1 MFCGTCQW
9 PFGPGKK
16 QKPRRHDLKRSQSG
30 LSVERVFGCLLGPAF
45 WLDMS
50 LCLEASDV
58 CTVNK
63 GDCGWVWEWKAGHFG
78 MCSSWPGTW
87 PGGLCLLLESL
98 WTRVLESLRTRVL
111 PISLGKLRP
120 KVLSNAEFS
129 AAKLER
135 RLFNSADG
143 VIVWDVESDLQLFLF
158 ICGCGPF

>member
-1 MFCGTCQW
+1 MELASDHLGQVKNKNQGGMT
-9 PFGPGKK
+9 
-16 QKPRRHDLKRSQSG
+16 LKGHSQG
-30 LSVERVFGCLLGPAF
+30 SVCRESLAAF
-45 WLDMS
+45 WALPS
-50 LCLEASDV
+50 GWICHYVWRPQTFVLWTKV
-58 CTVNK
+58 TVGGSGNGK
-63 GDCGWVWEWKAGHFG
+63 QVTLG
-78 MCSSWPGTW
+78 MCSSWPGTR
-87 PGGLCLLLESL
+87 PGGPCLLLESL
-98 WTRVLESLRTRVL
+98 WTWALESLRTRVL